1 MNKIASITMISLATI
16 SITAFGTMH
25 KAHAIGYNPA
35 FEKNNASSQN
45 QKATQTEIFNTVHSQ
60 LNSIMP
66 LTYKAYLQTPLE
78 KSLNTNYN
86 DVGYPSKTNTKDGID
101 SSGNI
106 DINSLKKPISQ
117 PDEINMA
124 DLLRYYYFSFTTA
137 KSFSAMTDTSP
148 VAGQVTNGDQK
159 SFKLNYFD
167 YITLINTI
175 KSNPNLD
182 NNNKN
187 KQLTAVE
194 DDLQSSIDTL
204 YGLGANVNSSTGNL
218 SAWGNSKS
226 VSVPFSNGMYSYIQ
240 LLAAYRKTQPIN
252 DTLSFYSSLLDT
264 LYTIK
269 NYSAAVRQGD
279 KNATINEPELAK
291 NISEKYQ
298 VVDKSVVQPMLAV
311 VKAQNKLNSDLEK
324 ADSWQTNKLGDLG
337 LTDKNQGN

>member
-1 MNKIASITMISLATI
+1 MNKIASITMIGIATI
-16 SITAFGTMH
+16 SFTAFGTVH
-25 KAHAIGYNPA
+25 QAHAIGYNPA

-45 QKATQTEIFNTVHSQ
+45 QKAKQTEIFNTVHSQ

-86 DVGYPSKTNTKDGID
+86 NIGYPSKTNTKDGID

-124 DLLRYYYFSFTTA
+124 DLLRYYYFSFTDA

-159 SFKLNYFD
+159 AFKLNYFD

-182 NNNKN
+182 NNNRN

-194 DDLQSSIDTL
+194 DDLQRSIDTL

-218 SAWGNSKS
+218 SAWGSSKS
-226 VSVPFSNGMYSYIQ
+226 VSIPFSNGMYSYIQ

-269 NYSAAVRQGD
+269 NYSAAIRQGD
-279 KNATINEPELAK
+279 KNATIDEPALAK

-298 VVDKSVVQPMLAV
+298 VVDKSVVQPMLNV
-311 VKAQNKLNSDLEK
+311 VKEQNKLNSDLEK
-324 ADSWQTNKLGDLG
+324 ADSWQTNKLGELG